1 MVARKVEQFFGRAPI
16 VRINPDEV
24 VALGAAIQA
33 ALLDRSRKTSDE
45 AVHRRASRSPVGVV
59 IEHPRKRRRW
69 SSSSRCQSWTPRA
82 VIPVAAPGG
91 ACARSHPGTAPA
103 GGDSV
108 PAASSGK
115 PLVFDVP
122 ELRLAV
128 RSGARPCATEDA
140 WTTRDAARVNAPE
153 APAPPPP
160 PMRPRQETTRFG
172 AEVNAPAPPAPAAPP
187 RPPPLLIDVTP
198 LSLGVET
205 VGGFCDVL
213 IDRNTPVPCDKTR
226 TFATATEGQTLVH
239 VRVSQGESRRFSE
252 NTCLGEL
259 ELGIVA
265 GPRGA
270 QEIAVTFEID
280 ADGILNV
287 RARDVAT
294 GKETAARMQ
303 LAGGQGEA
311 GDLRAMQA
319 RQAAHPIA
327 PLDTGGCSERWR
339 QPMRSAC
346 F

>member
-1 MVARKVEQFFGRAPI
+1 MELPS
-16 VRINPDEV
+16 EV
-24 VALGAAIQA
+24 PANELELALPVV
-33 ALLDRSRKTSDE
+33 DSKT
-45 AVHRRASRSPVGVV
+45 A
-59 IEHPRKRRRW
+59 
-69 SSSSRCQSWTPRA
+69 
-82 VIPVAAPGG
+82 IPVAAP
-91 ACARSHPGTAPA
+91 APPPP
-103 GGDSV
+103 
-108 PAASSGK
+108 PAPRAVAATQFLPASSGK

-122 ELRLAV
+122 EPSVSPFEVELGPAPQKMRA
-128 RSGARPCATEDA
+128 P
-140 WTTRDAARVNAPE
+140 TRTLPGVNAPE
-153 APAPPPP
+153 APAPPPPP

-172 AEVNAPAPPAPAAPP
+172 AELNAPVAPAPPPPAPAPP

-226 TFATATEGQTLVH
+226 TFATATEGQTKVQL
-239 VRVSQGESRRFSE
+239 RVSQGESRRFAE

-259 ELGIVA
+259 ELTITP
-265 GPRGA
+265 GPRGS

-303 LAGGQGEA
+303 LAGGQNEA
-311 GDLRAMQA
+311 GDLREMQA

-327 PLDTGGCSERWR
+327 PLGAGD
-339 QPMRSAC
+339 
-346 F
+346 